1 MIRAGLP
8 TTMACGGTERVTTAP
23 APTIAPTPISSPG
36 RIVAFAPIEAPRRT
50 SVRGY
55 SSSQWRLRGKR
66 SLVNVAL
73 GPMNTSSSTVTPLHS
88 CTPDLTVTRSPTTTP
103 FSTNTP
109 SHRLQSSPT
118 RAPSSTCANAHT
130 FVPRPTSSLSHRPCG
145 CTKTSGIDALPVGR
159 RLRGDL
165 LHVADDRARPT
176 LDRLVRAPD
185 VGADDPQAEAV
196 HAGEEDDHEDR
207 RRVAGHVDRSRQAQD
222 RDEEGEERP
231 DAHGEHA
238 DRPQDAHR
246 EIGEREHAVGQVAQ
260 LAVQRPAAL
269 ALARAPVVR
278 DGLAAVADPEQLGD
292 QRRVDVLER
301 A

>member
-66 SLVNVAL
+66 SLVNVGL
-73 GPMNTSSSTVTPLHS
+73 GPMNTSSSTVTPPHS

-130 FVPRPTSSLSHRPCG
+130 FVPRPTSLLSQSPWG
-145 CTKTSGIDALPVGR
+145 WTNTSGIDALPLAR
-159 RLRGDL
+159 RPRRDL
-165 LHVADDRARPT
+165 LDAADDRAGAA
-176 LDRLVRAPD
+176 LDRLARTPD
-185 VGADDPQAEAV
+185 VAADEAEPQAV
-196 HAGEEDDHEDR
+196 DAGEEDDHEHR
-207 RRVAGHVDRSRQAQD
+207 RRVAGDVDGAGQAQPG
-222 RDEEGEERP
+222 DE
-231 DAHGEHA
+231 
-238 DRPQDAHR
+238 HR
-246 EIGEREHAVGQVAQ
+246 EQ
-260 LAVQRPAAL
+260 
-269 ALARAPVVR
+269 
-278 DGLAAVADPEQLGD
+278 
-292 QRRVDVLER
+292 
-301 A
+301 